1 MEIQMDIHGL
11 QLRTFHFPHRPRSFR
26 PKRLATLM
34 SQSRLLAMESS
45 DLSVPSISIRPIPQ
59 DSMNSIY
66 YGTPEMDRYI
76 DPYRSTTSPVFV
88 DISWALP
95 GTTGHCRRAVKTR
108 RKLPANRWDHTWH
121 EESPANMGK
130 CGVVPPNSRLKLV
143 HETI

>member
-1 MEIQMDIHGL
+1 MDIHGL

-76 DPYRSTTSPVFV
+76 DPYRS
-88 DISWALP
+88 I
-95 GTTGHCRRAVKTR
+95 
-108 RKLPANRWDHTWH
+108 
-121 EESPANMGK
+121 
-130 CGVVPPNSRLKLV
+130 
-143 HETI
+143 